1 MTTRRLYLIIALVVV
16 LLLFLTVGLVLMRSP
31 SDTVSVT
38 SPAATILGCCQCT
51 AIGNDQGYPY
61 EKVSGYTCDEYCY
74 QGCLE
79 RDNSEIVCKL
89 GSVGGYELACPDVL
103 LPTVTPYGE

>member
-1 MTTRRLYLIIALVVV
+1 MTTRRVFLIITLIV
-16 LLLFLTVGLVLMRSP
+16 LLLLLAAALVLVRRP
-31 SDTVSVT
+31 SDTVSVA
-38 SPAATILGCCQCT
+38 SPAATDLGCCQCT
-51 AIGNDQGYPY
+51 AIGNDQGDPY
-61 EKVSGYTCDEYCY
+61 QKVAGYTCEEYCY

-89 GSVGGYELACPDVL
+89 GNVGGYKIECPAVL